1 LNRLFQRHAIRN
13 LQSFALAYSNLVV
26 AAVVDDIVNII
37 VLALSLLAGSTLV
50 DRLPCRNDPFL
61 SCGDFEKE
69 VVVESRLCSALLL
82 LPCAIASNDVEL
94 PKPKPD
100 GEDKNES
107 QADTEE
113 VDAEREEFA

>member
-1 LNRLFQRHAIRN
+1 
-13 LQSFALAYSNLVV
+13 
-26 AAVVDDIVNII
+26 
-37 VLALSLLAGSTLV
+37 LS
-50 DRLPCRNDPFL
+50 
-61 SCGDFEKE
+61 
-69 VVVESRLCSALLL
+69 SRGSALLL